1 MQLKKGMCFS
11 SKCSTFAAM
20 KIETRRRIIAFIL
33 LAVMLS
39 MQISVSLHHHQLH
52 TSVEETCADCL
63 HHVHHAGHLTT
74 QTVDF
79 HECVL
84 CQLHSLP
91 YLVASV
97 LHLAV
102 AICIIHTV
110 YVVSSEKCRNRASG
124 LHSPRSPPY
133 SLCF

>member
-1 MQLKKGMCFS
+1 MSFS
-11 SKCSTFAAM
+11 SKGSTFVLM
-20 KIETRRRIIAFIL
+20 KIETRRRITAFFL

-39 MQISVSLHHHQLH
+39 MQICVSLHHHELH

-63 HHVHHAGHLTT
+63 YHVHHAGHLTAH
-74 QTVDF
+74 TVDF

-91 YLVASV
+91 YLMASV

-102 AICIIHTV
+102 AICIMHTV
-110 YVVSSEKCRNRASG
+110 YVVSSEKCRNRISG
-124 LHSPRSPPY
+124 LRSPRSPPY
-133 SLCF
+133 SLCFC